1 MTWLNS
7 YQRARILL
15 LLGSIVCFCLNW
27 WAAAFFGIPA
37 RPGFNGSLF
46 LQPSIVSTLLV
57 IAVLLA
63 TGVLIG
69 TVVAGMI
76 RFNAGLLISTLALA
90 AFSIRGGSSRSTL
103 FAGLSTVGSPQLFLR
118 FMIETIVLTLLVGLC
133 WTVLRALHA
142 AGTLKDREGSP
153 TLTPAESAHET
164 SGILIQLIITALGI
178 LLLAQSDAKQQV
190 LAAVFIA
197 SFAGSAISHT
207 TFSTGPRSWYWLPPL
222 VVGMAGY
229 LIAYVTPP
237 AGVATADLRGL
248 TAALARPLPL
258 DYASMGPAGAIL
270 GHWMSRRWQKE
281 REAMN
286 QAAAQTNGLN
296 LESP

>member
-15 LLGSIVCFCLNW
+15 LIGSILCFCLNF
-27 WAAAFFGIPA
+27 WAAGFFGIPI
-37 RPGFNGSLF
+37 RPGYNGSLF
-46 LQPSIVSTLLV
+46 LQPSPIFALIIIACLLN
-57 IAVLLA
+57 A
-63 TGVLIG
+63 GMLIG
-69 TVVAGMI
+69 TAVAGMI
-76 RFNAGLLISTLALA
+76 RFNAGLLIGTLALA

-118 FMIETIVLTLLVGLC
+118 FLFELTVLTVLVGQC
-133 WTVLRALHA
+133 WLVLRRLHA

-153 TLTPAESAHET
+153 VLTPAESAQET
-164 SGILIQLIITALGI
+164 SGILIQLIVTAVGI

-197 SFAGSAISHT
+197 SFGGSAISHS

-222 VVGMAGY
+222 LVGMAGY

-237 AGVATADLRGL
+237 AGVATANLSGL

-286 QAAAQTNGLN
+286 QAEQTHGLN